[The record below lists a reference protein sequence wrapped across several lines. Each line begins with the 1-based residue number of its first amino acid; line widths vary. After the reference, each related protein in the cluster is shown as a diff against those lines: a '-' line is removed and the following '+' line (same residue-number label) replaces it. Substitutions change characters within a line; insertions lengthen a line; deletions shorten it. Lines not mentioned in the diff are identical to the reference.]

1 MRGRGVDGGRAETL
15 VCAVA
20 LAALTVVAHATAT
33 EHTVANSGLVAIV
46 VLALSLARVAVVRP
60 TRRRALS
67 VAVLS
72 QLAGHVFLAVSASH
86 DGAALLPEPQM
97 AAGHV
102 VAALL
107 LGELLL
113 RAGRAAGFART
124 SGAAWAAYFAR
135 ASRFA
140 RAAAPRVMRLL
151 GVDAPFSGYPAGLA
165 LASGSPPPRS
175 GDWGSA
181 GWCGEAARPLRGP
194 PLR

>member
-1 MRGRGVDGGRAETL
+1 MSHCGRAETL
-15 VCAVA
+15 VCAAA
-20 LAALTVVAHATAT
+20 LAALTVVAHAAAT
-33 EHTVANSGLVAIV
+33 EHAVANSGLVAIG

-60 TRRRALS
+60 TRRRALA

-72 QLAGHVFLAVSASH
+72 QVAGHAFLAVSASH

-113 RAGRAAGFART
+113 HAGRAAQFTRT
-124 SGAAWAAYFAR
+124 AAPTRAAYFAR

-140 RAAAPRVMRLL
+140 RAAALRVMRLL
-151 GVDAPFSGYPAGLA
+151 GVAAPFGGYPAGLA

-175 GDWGSA
+175 GDWGGA

-194 PLR
+194 PRR